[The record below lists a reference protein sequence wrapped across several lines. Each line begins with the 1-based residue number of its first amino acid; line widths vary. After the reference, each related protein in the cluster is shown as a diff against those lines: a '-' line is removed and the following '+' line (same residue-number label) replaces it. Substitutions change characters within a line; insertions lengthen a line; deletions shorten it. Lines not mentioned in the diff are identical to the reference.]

1 MRKLLL
7 LVLLGISIPRSQAQ
21 TIVDTFSGNTL
32 NESYWTIGPVS
43 SGDWFEVDN
52 GLTLENRAHLT
63 TKDGVFGSPLTITG
77 TVTFNSIEDYLT
89 IALRFDGAY
98 ENVPYYESSSGVR
111 VLFGPVLRN
120 AAGNKNYVEIY
131 DADAP
136 ASISKV
142 DLDSFTFST
151 GVAYEFTVTDDG
163 STISLFLGNELLIS
177 GATASNSGGFVG
189 LYSREHSG
197 DPFPGLLLSSI
208 SISSGNTAIPE
219 PSTWAVLVGS
229 LTLGMAMIR
238 RRVRSR
244 A

>member
-21 TIVDTFSGNTL
+21 TIVDTFPGNTL

-63 TKDGVFGSPLTITG
+63 TKDGVFGSPLTIAG

-120 AAGNKNYVEIY
+120 AAGNKKLRRN
-131 DADAP
+131 
-136 ASISKV
+136 
-142 DLDSFTFST
+142 L
-151 GVAYEFTVTDDG
+151 
-163 STISLFLGNELLIS
+163 
-177 GATASNSGGFVG
+177 
-189 LYSREHSG
+189 
-197 DPFPGLLLSSI
+197 
-208 SISSGNTAIPE
+208 
-219 PSTWAVLVGS
+219 
-229 LTLGMAMIR
+229 R
-238 RRVRSR
+238 RRRSGKHKQGGLGQLHLQHR
-244 A
+244 GGRMSSR